1 MKITEDFTFFIVALM
16 GLSFI
21 IVMATIEN
29 SEHLKIA
36 CFESNKTY
44 INQDG
49 MEFCGDMEQIKGLV
63 NDINNIKQPPY
74 DINYDAVCPGLNSNK
89 SVAECIR
96 EVENE

>member
-44 INQDG
+44 INQYG
-49 MEFCGDMEQIKGLV
+49 MEFYFGSIA
-63 NDINNIKQPPY
+63 PP
-74 DINYDAVCPGLNSNK
+74 ISLTTF
-89 SVAECIR
+89 
-96 EVENE
+96 

>member
-49 MEFCGDMEQIKGLV
+49 MEFCGDMGQIKELV

-74 DINYDAVCPGLNSNK
+74 DINRKPAGFYNH
-89 SVAECIR
+89 
-96 EVENE
+96 NEKETRYNRHF